1 MDKYELQT
9 KHDLRQ
15 SFYGKAKVT
24 THLNEQ
30 QEKIIS
36 LYSYNTLVSYI
47 NETQNKAVVLNTYSQ
62 TTLRHIKEFLKQQG
76 FKAETKTQIEK
87 DYIKVQE

>member
-1 MDKYELQT
+1 MNKYELQT
-9 KHDLRQ
+9 KHDLRN
-15 SFYGKAKVT
+15 SFYGKTIVK

-36 LYSYNTLVSYI
+36 LYSYNTLVAYI
-47 NETQNKAVVLNTYSQ
+47 NETQNKAVVLNTHSR

-87 DYIKVQE
+87 DYIKGV